1 MWQKIMNPCDIVGF
15 FAMDMLVWLLSNF
28 SSKVKTKEGWCLYV
42 LFGVIVWFLW
52 KYRIVTF

>member
-1 MWQKIMNPCDIVGF
+1 MNPCDIVGF